1 MTMNVLMAGCG
12 NMGGALL
19 AQWVTMDEV
28 GFTVVSPSLRPAPAP
43 VVASAEALSGQQ
55 FDAIVVAVKPQ
66 MIAEVMPDY
75 RSLLTD
81 GGAVISIAAAT
92 TIDQLQAIF
101 PGAAVVRMMP
111 NLPSRIGRGMTGLVA
126 SANMTSTQRRL
137 AESLS
142 AAAGDFVWVEDEER
156 LDRLTAIAGC
166 GSGYVFQMI
175 ESFEHA
181 ARALGFTDDEA
192 RLLVRQTMAGA
203 AEMALSSAESAESLK
218 ESVMSKGGVTRAG
231 VAQMTADNV
240 MDNLMLAVVNAAY
253 DRAREMAAGNW

>member
-1 MTMNVLMAGCG
+1 MRVLMVGCG

-19 AQWVTMDEV
+19 AQWVDV
-28 GFTVVSPSLRPAPAP
+28 DSVDFTIVSPSQRPAPAP
-43 VVASAEALSGQQ
+43 VVASAQALAGQQ

-66 MIAEVMPDY
+66 MIADVMPEY
-75 RSLLTD
+75 LPLLAD

-92 TIDQLQAIF
+92 TIAQLAAIF

-126 SANMTSTQRRL
+126 SDNLTDPQRAL
-137 AESLS
+137 TEALS
-142 AAAGDFVWVEDEER
+142 AAAGEYVWVEDEEK

-175 ESFEHA
+175 ESFEQA
-181 ARALGFTDDEA
+181 ARSLGFAEPEA

-203 AEMALSSAESAESLK
+203 AEMALSSSESATTLK

-231 VAQMTADNV
+231 VAQMTADNA
-240 MDNLMLAVVNAAY
+240 MDNLMLAVVNAAHE
-253 DRAREMAAGNW
+253 RAREMAEGRW

>member
-1 MTMNVLMAGCG
+1 MRVLMVGCG

-19 AQWVTMDEV
+19 AQWAHVDNVE
-28 GFTVVSPSLRPAPAP
+28 FTVVSPSGRPAPAP
-43 VVASAEALSGQQ
+43 VVVSAEALAGQQ

-66 MIAEVMPDY
+66 MIAEVMPEY
-75 RSLLTD
+75 APLLVA

-92 TIDQLQAIF
+92 TIAQLAAIF
-101 PGAAVVRMMP
+101 PGAAMVRMMP
-111 NLPSRIGRGMTGLVA
+111 NLPSRIGRGVTGLVA
-126 SANMTSTQRRL
+126 SETLSNAQRTL
-137 AESLS
+137 TESLS
-142 AAAGDFVWVEDEER
+142 AAAGEYVWVDDEEA

-175 ESFEHA
+175 ESFEQA
-181 ARALGFTDDEA
+181 ARSLGFQEEEA

-203 AEMALSSAESAESLK
+203 AEMALSSPESAAALK

-253 DRAREMAAGNW
+253 ERAREMAEGRW